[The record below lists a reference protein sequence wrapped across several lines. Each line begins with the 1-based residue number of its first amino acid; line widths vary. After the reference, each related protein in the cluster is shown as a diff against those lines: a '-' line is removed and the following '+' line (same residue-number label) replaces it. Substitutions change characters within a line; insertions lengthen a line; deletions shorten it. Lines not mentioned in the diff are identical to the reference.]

1 MEDLM
6 TPRPVWPVLPLQQQ
20 LARWVFL
27 SIGLAIA
34 VAFVILMVDSVEKEK
49 S

>member
-1 MEDLM
+1 M
-6 TPRPVWPVLPLQQQ
+6 TPRPVWSVLLLQEQ
-20 LARWVFL
+20 LAPWVFL
-27 SIGLAIA
+27 FIGLAIA